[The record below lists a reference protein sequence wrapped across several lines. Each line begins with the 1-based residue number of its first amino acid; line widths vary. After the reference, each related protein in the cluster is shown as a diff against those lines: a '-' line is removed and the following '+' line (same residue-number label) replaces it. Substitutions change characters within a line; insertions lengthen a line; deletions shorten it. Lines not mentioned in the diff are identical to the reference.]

1 MRFCEVQG
9 RKGWTAG
16 RPADWS
22 QEARLIWGNERQR
35 RAPVTS
41 FCCCRSSRRQQ
52 LPPLAQWPAVW
63 GKSSFLGRRGG
74 FVFLTPCAGMGLE
87 PFKATLQI
95 QTAPIAVLTLERLW
109 CTRSTQCFEVCV
121 TLHQSVACCRSHWL
135 PAPVSSR
142 TCPWQQAGVKTEGAH
157 WRRMTKELPKKWSW
171 NILFPTCWGGGPS
184 WEAPSQEH
192 RAAS

>member
-1 MRFCEVQG
+1 MRFCEVQR

-22 QEARLIWGNERQR
+22 QEAKLTRGNERQR
-35 RAPVTS
+35 WATS
-41 FCCCRSSRRQQ
+41 FCCCRGSRRQQ
-52 LPPLAQWPAVW
+52 EPILAKWPAGW
-63 GKSSFLGRRGG
+63 GKPPVV
-74 FVFLTPCAGMGLE
+74 VFFFFFSLTLCAGLGLE

-95 QTAPIAVLTLERLW
+95 QTARVAVLTLQRLW

-157 WRRMTKELPKKWSW
+157 WRRMTKELPKKWSQ
-171 NILFPTCWGGGPS
+171 NILFLHSRREQAELSCS
-184 WEAPSQEH
+184 Y
-192 RAAS
+192 